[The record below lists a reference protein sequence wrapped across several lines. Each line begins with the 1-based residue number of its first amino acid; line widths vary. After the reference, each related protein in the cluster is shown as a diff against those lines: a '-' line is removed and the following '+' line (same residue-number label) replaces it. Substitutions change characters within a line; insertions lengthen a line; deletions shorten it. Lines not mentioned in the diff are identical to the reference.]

1 MQSLVLENIF
11 EEVNVTDYQ
20 SVCYMYTNEGNP
32 ANILQTVC
40 IWFDKIRGEN
50 SGSIE
55 MWFID
60 LSLQPFLYI
69 WKLIKL
75 TIKLIAWAIIQTSL
89 LPVDAN
95 DVTPEYDGIFK
106 LRKLTDDFHF
116 CNCVNLS
123 HFRLPFPTDYQ
134 SSTMPPFQIGD
145 EKIKT
150 LNKSAIINR
159 TRLYSCDKTIKLYTL
174 SPSIRNR
181 SNNNRAHSCDR

>member
-106 LRKLTDDFHF
+106 LRKYLLTIFISVIVLIFLISVCHF
-116 CNCVNLS
+116 
-123 HFRLPFPTDYQ
+123 Q
-134 SSTMPPFQIGD
+134 Q
-145 EKIKT
+145 
-150 LNKSAIINR
+150 IINHQR
-159 TRLYSCDKTIKLYTL
+159 CHHSRSVTRKSKHWISL
-174 SPSIRNR
+174 P
-181 SNNNRAHSCDR
+181 